1 MFLIWGILQP
11 LLIGSGAT
19 PKEAL
24 EQALANEVLWVLFG
38 ILGSLSFVS
47 LFVGLSLL
55 SISLRGDGKSGNGF
69 AAAST
74 IIFAALAAVGM
85 ANTGL
90 TIAAVGAAKEHG
102 VPAGVPIEVIGN
114 SIGSG
119 FGLFFGVA
127 AILLGVTIA
136 AQKVAPAVLGWMLAL
151 VGVFLFLGTIIP
163 WDDTPVPIVV
173 WLAMTITVVGI
184 GVTPSKGKG
193 SKLTKEFQRGALFTS
208 LHSNQ

>member
-1 MFLIWGILQP
+1 MQTRTLTGWLLTCGPIGMFLIWGILEP
-11 LLIGSGAT
+11 LVIGSGAT
-19 PKEAL
+19 PTEAL
-24 EQALANEVLWVLFG
+24 EQALANETLWVLFG
-38 ILGSLSFVS
+38 ILGSLSFIS

-55 SISLRGDGKSGNGF
+55 SISLRGDGPSGNGF

-74 IIFAALAAVGM
+74 IMFAALTAIGM

-90 TIAAVGAAKEHG
+90 SIAAVGTAKEQG

-136 AQKVAPAVLGWMLAL
+136 AQKAAPAVLGWLFAL
-151 VGVFLFLGTIIP
+151 VGVILFLGTFIP
-163 WDDTPVPIVV
+163 WDDTPVPIVA

-184 GVTPSKGKG
+184 GITT
-193 SKLTKEFQRGALFTS
+193 LRAKEAS
-208 LHSNQ
+208 